1 MKFFGRILFL
11 YFVNDVDLIIFANL
25 LNMCKKVKDNHGN
38 QQVNESTQSA
48 NIQKKEEKNRK
59 NTKKYKGRCSV
70 YMVKLVNALREYA
83 SSVFR

>member
-70 YMVKLVNALREYA
+70 YIW
-83 SSVFR
+83 